1 MQSDSSMNGANG
13 DSDITDTEIEELEG
27 DTSSYIPLIIFSK
40 DGDSK
45 DDPPSRKRGRPPKRP
60 VGRPPKNDKRRK
72 VQPPDEEN
80 DPIRIIFNP
89 FMNMPSIH
97 DEDGVKNNQKSSKTD
112 ILKERVLNS
121 GMDKQSKENALAKLK
136 SLTVDRNKN
145 MEWFESL
152 LRIPFGKHSKLPVS
166 KDDDINNI
174 NEYFDD
180 VVQKLDEAVYGMN
193 KAKEEIINYVAQFI
207 STNNKSSPRVIG
219 LHGAAGVGKTSLIR
233 RGLSQALRRPMKCFS
248 LGGAK
253 DSSHY
258 VGFSV
263 TYSNS
268 RYGGIARS
276 LMDMDV
282 MDGIFFFDELDKVG
296 GGKDGEEIQNLLIHL
311 TDPVQNH
318 NFEDKYFDG
327 INIDLSKI
335 IFIFSFNN
343 IEDVSPILK
352 DRLHIINI
360 PTPSLKEKIVI
371 GQKYLL
377 KELMPN
383 VGLELTDVIFPEEII
398 KYIVEQ
404 YCQSDTGIRNLKRSI
419 ETILLCVN
427 TARYVKKYQKYKTLK
442 DMKLPLTITVD
453 IVNEILYKSRSIR
466 DELIS
471 SMFI

>member
-1 MQSDSSMNGANG
+1 
-13 DSDITDTEIEELEG
+13 
-27 DTSSYIPLIIFSK
+27 
-40 DGDSK
+40 
-45 DDPPSRKRGRPPKRP
+45 
-60 VGRPPKNDKRRK
+60 
-72 VQPPDEEN
+72 
-80 DPIRIIFNP
+80 
-89 FMNMPSIH
+89 
-97 DEDGVKNNQKSSKTD
+97 
-112 ILKERVLNS
+112 
-121 GMDKQSKENALAKLK
+121 
-136 SLTVDRNKN
+136 
-145 MEWFESL
+145 
-152 LRIPFGKHSKLPVS
+152 
-166 KDDDINNI
+166 
-174 NEYFDD
+174 
-180 VVQKLDEAVYGMN
+180 
-193 KAKEEIINYVAQFI
+193 
-207 STNNKSSPRVIG
+207 
-219 LHGAAGVGKTSLIR
+219 
-233 RGLSQALRRPMKCFS
+233 
-248 LGGAK
+248 
-253 DSSHY
+253 
-258 VGFSV
+258 
-263 TYSNS
+263 
-268 RYGGIARS
+268 
-276 LMDMDV
+276 MDMDV

-383 VGLELTDVIFPEEII
+383 VGLELNDVLFPEDII

-453 IVNEILYKSRSIR
+453 IVNEVLYKSRSIR

-471 SMFI
+471 SMFL

>member
-1 MQSDSSMNGANG
+1 MQS
-13 DSDITDTEIEELEG
+13 DSDITDTEIEDFEG
-27 DTSSYIPLIIFSK
+27 NSSNYIPLIILSK
-40 DGDSK
+40 EGDSK
-45 DDPPSRKRGRPPKRP
+45 DEPPKKRGRPPKKS
-60 VGRPPKNDKRRK
+60 VGNSKNDSKKRK
-72 VQPPDEEN
+72 GQASSPVE

-89 FMNMPSIH
+89 FMNIPSGN
-97 DEDGVKNNQKSSKTD
+97 EDDGYRNNQKTNKTD
-112 ILKERVLNS
+112 TLKERVLNS

-152 LRIPFGKHSKLPVS
+152 LRIPFGKYSKLPVS
-166 KDDDINNI
+166 KDDDISNI

-207 STNNKSSPRVIG
+207 STDNKSSPRVIG

-233 RGLSQALRRPMKCFS
+233 RGLSNALRRPMKCFS

-383 VGLELTDVIFPEEII
+383 IGLELNDIIFSEEII

-404 YCQSDTGIRNLKRSI
+404 YCQNDTGIRNLKRSI

-442 DMKLPLTITVD
+442 DMKLPLIVTVE

-471 SMFI
+471 SMFM